1 MVATIKVGKIAAA
14 AGNTITVESGDVLQA
29 PGHVIQVVQHT
40 DTTEYTSTSATVAQG
55 PQTSTFTLKKST
67 SKVLVSVNCCM
78 QSTRSSASGGRLVIY
93 RGSIA
98 SGTLLTTGA
107 EPQWYT
113 KDSGTEQYAIISL
126 QFLDTP
132 AVAST
137 TYSMGFYKHPSA
149 TDIKIKGNFLTTTML
164 LQEVAQ

>member
-1 MVATIKVGKIAAA
+1 GQINVNKIAART
-14 AGNTITVESGDVLQA
+14 GNAITIASGDVLQA

-40 DTTEYTSTSATVAQG
+40 DTTAYTNSSATVAQG
-55 PQTSTFTLKKST
+55 PQTSTFTLKNST

-78 QSTRSSASGGRLVIY
+78 QSSRNSASGGRLVIY

-98 SGTLLTTGA
+98 SGTLLTAGA

-149 TDIKIKGNFLTTTML
+149 TDIKIKGDFLTTTIL